1 MTDKTR
7 SADLVQAIECA
18 GPGFTPELAK
28 IARFALDHP
37 EFFIRKTSREICAE
51 PGTSELTLIRLCQQ
65 FGYAE
70 LSDFPTDLALALART
85 RPDGDIALTGTGE
98 ARADA
103 VPHVLVGQ
111 IRAAQWSAER
121 SLTAGDPFEGRNLSR
136 IVSGE
141 EPCPWQP

>member
-7 SADLVQAIECA
+7 PADLVQAIECA

-37 EFFIRKTSREICAE
+37 KSFIRKTSKEICTE
-51 PGTSELTLIRLCQQ
+51 LGTSEPTLIRLCQQ

-70 LSDFPTDLALALART
+70 LSDFQTDLALALART
-85 RPDGDIALTGTGE
+85 RPGGGTALTGTGE

-103 VPHVLVGQ
+103 MPHVLLGQ
-111 IRAAQWSAER
+111 IRAAQWSAEF
-121 SLTAGDPFEGRNLSR
+121 GHPFEGRNLSR